1 MAQITAVIVGA
12 GNRGSVYARY
22 ASEYPQKLKINAM
35 VEKNVGKLEYASQ
48 NYDIDKNYCFSEY
61 TQVLEMGKVADAAII
76 TTLDNTHKE
85 IAIEFIK
92 RGYDILLEK
101 PLAVSLED
109 SLEILKNAK
118 KYNVRLMTCY
128 VLRYSTF
135 FGKLKEL
142 INKGIV
148 GPVLAVDQRENIGYF
163 HMAHSYVRGNWHSTK
178 DSSPIILAKSCHD
191 LDILHWM
198 LEKKC
203 TRVFSMG
210 ELKYFRKE
218 NMPCGA
224 APRCL
229 DCLVEEPCPYSAKKI
244 YLQTDN
250 TGWPVSTITNDFSYS
265 ARMEVLRNTD
275 YGKCVYQC
283 ENDVLDYQTVDMEF
297 EEGISVS
304 FTLTAFT
311 NDKTRII
318 HIYGGMG
325 EITGDF
331 EKGEITVHRFG
342 EQAQMIKV
350 VPPYQTAHAGSDFQ
364 MMDRFVQVMT
374 DRTGNFIE
382 LDLNSTMESHYM
394 AFAAEKSRNEK
405 LPVDMIKFKKEH
417 NF

>member
-1 MAQITAVIVGA
+1 MAQISAVIIGA

-22 ASEYPQKLKINAM
+22 ALEYPQKLKISAI
-35 VEKNVGKLEYASQ
+35 VEKNIKKLEFASQ
-48 NYDIDKNYCFSEY
+48 KYSIDKNHCFSEY
-61 TQVLEMGKVADAAII
+61 TKVLELGKIADTAII

-109 SLEILKNAK
+109 SLEIIKNVK

-128 VLRYSTF
+128 VLRYSSF

-142 INKGIV
+142 IQDDII

-178 DSSPIILAKSCHD
+178 ESSPIILAKSCHD

-198 LEKKC
+198 LEKRC
-203 TRVFSMG
+203 TRMFSMG
-210 ELKYFRKE
+210 ELKYFKKE
-218 NMPCGA
+218 NMPRGA
-224 APRCL
+224 ALRCM
-229 DCLVEEPCPYSAKKI
+229 DCSEEENCPYSAKKI

-250 TGWPVSTITNDFSYS
+250 TGWPVSTITNDFSYA
-265 ARMEVLRNTD
+265 ARLEVLKNTD

-283 ENDVLDYQTVDMEF
+283 GNDVLDYQRADMEF
-297 EEGISVS
+297 EEGVSVS

-311 NDKTRII
+311 NDKTRKI
-318 HIYGGMG
+318 HIYGGLG

-350 VPPYQTAHAGSDFQ
+350 IPPYQTAHAGSDFQ

-374 DRTGNFIE
+374 DKTGSYIE

-405 LPVDMIKFKKEH
+405 LPIDMIKFKREH
-417 NF
+417 DF